1 MNITVNKLFDIW
13 GDLDSSYEKYKSK
26 LNVSSKSEY
35 IKKLC
40 LDKNGN
46 ELFTKTKTI
55 LSKEVDSLD
64 NEEDQRKLDYT
75 AVTRAQDYIII
86 VTE

>member
-1 MNITVNKLFDIW
+1 MNATVNKLFDIW

-46 ELFTKTKTI
+46 ELFTKTLRYNLLETLIPHINNSIQFFINKM
-55 LSKEVDSLD
+55 
-64 NEEDQRKLDYT
+64 DQ
-75 AVTRAQDYIII
+75 
-86 VTE
+86 